1 MDLTALSGAATIA
14 LVGAILFLVIIRS
27 WIALTQATATTR
39 FPQSIMREAAQR
51 FRDEH
56 EKLGREQSVYLVSAL
71 VFSVI
76 FCVSYLLPPEGL
88 FDNVPR
94 WQFFVVLGLLAVS
107 AGFVLFRIIGIL
119 IARRKLLFIRDA
131 NMATGHALQKLTS
144 NRNRV
149 FHDVP
154 CQSGTIDNVIVGLH
168 GIYTVSVIARQPGK
182 DNRARLQGDQLMFA
196 PDKEIVSVSRSGTKS
211 AELAREIRKVTGHD
225 IRVRS
230 VVAIPGWEVES
241 QGSAEYLVVNERNL
255 AMLTGWKDQEDY
267 LMNEDV
273 EAVHKLLTEYC
284 TRFRKA

>member
-1 MDLTALSGAATIA
+1 MDLIALSGAATIA

-27 WIALTQATATTR
+27 WNAFTHATTTTR
-39 FPQSIMREAAQR
+39 FPKSIMQEAAQR

-56 EKLGREQSVYLVSAL
+56 EKLGREQSVYLISAL
-71 VFSVI
+71 VFLII
-76 FCVSYLLPPEGL
+76 FCVTYVLPTEDL
-88 FDNVPR
+88 FENVPR
-94 WQFFVVLGLLAVS
+94 WQSFVVLGLLVVS
-107 AGFVLFRIIGIL
+107 AGFLLFRIIKIL
-119 IARRKLLFIRDA
+119 VARRKLLFIRDA
-131 NMATGHALQKLTS
+131 SMATGHALQKLTS

-182 DNRARLQGDQLMFA
+182 DNRARLQDDQLMFA

-230 VVAIPGWEVES
+230 VISIPGWEVES

-284 TRFRKA
+284 TRFRKS

>member
-1 MDLTALSGAATIA
+1 MDLIALSGAATIA

-27 WIALTQATATTR
+27 WNAFTHATTTTR
-39 FPQSIMREAAQR
+39 FPKSIMQEAAQR

-56 EKLGREQSVYLVSAL
+56 EKLGREQSVYLISAL
-71 VFSVI
+71 VFLII
-76 FCVSYLLPPEGL
+76 FCVTYVLPTEDL
-88 FDNVPR
+88 FENVPR
-94 WQFFVVLGLLAVS
+94 WQSFVVLGLLVVS
-107 AGFVLFRIIGIL
+107 AGFLLFRIIKIL
-119 IARRKLLFIRDA
+119 VARRKLLFIRDA
-131 NMATGHALQKLTS
+131 SMATGHALQKLTS

-182 DNRARLQGDQLMFA
+182 DNRARLQDDQLMFA
-196 PDKEIVSVSRSGTKS
+196 PGKEIVSVSRSGTKS

-284 TRFRKA
+284 TRFRKS